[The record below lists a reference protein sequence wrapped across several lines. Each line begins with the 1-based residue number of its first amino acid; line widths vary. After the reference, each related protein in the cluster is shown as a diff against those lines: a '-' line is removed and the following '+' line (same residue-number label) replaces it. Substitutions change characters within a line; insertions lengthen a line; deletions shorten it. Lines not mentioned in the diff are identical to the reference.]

1 MNIGIFGGSF
11 NPIHI
16 GHAILANYI
25 VENTEIDNVW
35 LMVAR
40 QNPLKSGYDK
50 AYDIHRLRMTEM
62 VSSRLKGVITSGFE
76 FSLPHPS
83 YTINTLD
90 ALAEKFPQHNFSII
104 IGADNWAVFDKW
116 KDSRRIIAEYGV
128 MVYPRRGFGIDIP
141 VEYAGRVKA
150 IDAPLIEVSSTYIRN
165 GIAEGKDM
173 TFFMP
178 HDVYRYIKLH
188 KLYVEALQ
196 K

>member
-16 GHAILANYI
+16 GHAILTNYI
-25 VENTEIDNVW
+25 IENTHIDSVW

-40 QNPLKSGYDK
+40 QNPLKASYDK

-62 VSSRLKGVITSGFE
+62 VSSRLHDVITSGFE
-76 FSLPHPS
+76 FSLPYPS

-90 ALAEKFPQHNFSII
+90 ALREKFPEHSFTVIV
-104 IGADNWAVFDKW
+104 GADNWAVFDKW
-116 KDSRRIIAEYGV
+116 KDYRRIIAEYGV
-128 MVYPRRGFGIDIP
+128 VVYPRRGYDVRIP
-141 VEYAGRVKA
+141 DEYADSVIA
-150 IDAPLIEVSSTYIRN
+150 IDAPLVEVSSTNIRR

-178 HDVYRYIKLH
+178 HDVYHYIKSYN
-188 KLYVEALQ
+188 LYSEQ
-196 K
+196 